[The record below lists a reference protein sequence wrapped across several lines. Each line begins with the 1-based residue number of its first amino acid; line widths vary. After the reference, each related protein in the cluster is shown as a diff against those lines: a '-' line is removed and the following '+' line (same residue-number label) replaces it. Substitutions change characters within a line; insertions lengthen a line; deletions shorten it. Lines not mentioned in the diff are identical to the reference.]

1 MVKTIKKTN
10 KTVTKEI
17 AVAKKTPVKKE
28 VVEKVKNTKKLSKMV
43 TIHLIGLVVLLALI
57 GGCFYKYGIVA
68 TVNGQPIYRWT
79 YIAQLQKQDKQTVL
93 DQMIQDTLIM
103 NEAKNKGIVI
113 DQKVIDDAMSKI
125 EEQVKAQGTTLDE
138 ALKTQSMT
146 RDELVSQI
154 RTQKI
159 AEALASPSAEITQ
172 DQITAFLK
180 ENKAYLPTG
189 KTDIELQILAKEQ
202 LETQA
207 KNTALGDW
215 FTNLKS
221 AAKIIYR

>member
-1 MVKTIKKTN
+1 MKKIIKKTN

-17 AVAKKTPVKKE
+17 TVARKTP
-28 VVEKVKNTKKLSKMV
+28 VKNTKKMSKMA
-43 TIHLIGLVVLLALI
+43 TAHLIGLVVLLALI
-57 GGCFYKYGIVA
+57 GACFYKFGIVA
-68 TVNGQPIYRWT
+68 TVNGEPIYRWD

-93 DQMIQDTLIM
+93 NQMIQETLI
-103 NEAKNKGIVI
+103 NSEAKNKGIVV

-138 ALKTQSMT
+138 ALTTQGMT
-146 RDELVSQI
+146 KDELVSQI
-154 RTQKI
+154 RSQKI
-159 AEALASPSAEITQ
+159 AEGLASPSAEITQ
-172 DQITAFLK
+172 DQITAFLT

-189 KTDIELQILAKEQ
+189 KTDSELQTLAKEQ

-207 KNTALGDW
+207 KNTALSDW

-221 AAKIIYR
+221 AAKIIYK